1 MHTRTLLLL
10 VLVALMGPAGSRA
23 GAGGVPDGLGTSD
36 WNSIRAEYERHRHAA
51 FPVEG
56 GHRARN
62 FGQQWV
68 SEFDGRGFLVTP
80 DSGGWKWGLQ
90 LESYGWAG
98 RARAV
103 TDRPRVTAETERVTY
118 DWDQTLREWYV
129 NGGRG
134 LEHGF
139 TVRQQ
144 PAGRGDTLELN
155 LAVRGGLEP
164 RVRDGGRAVT
174 FVDAEGRTAVTYSGL
189 KAWDADGRALDAR
202 MEAAGGGLRLELKA
216 GGARYPLTIDPIVQQ
231 AYLKASNTGAGDQF
245 GRSVAIS
252 GDTVVVG
259 TPEESSNATGV
270 NGNQDDN
277 SAADAGAA
285 YVFVRNGGVWSQQAY
300 LKASNTDEFD
310 GFGISVA
317 ISGDSVVVGAGFEE
331 SSATGVNGNQDDNSA
346 ADAGAAYIFSV
357 EQPFTSDGLVHAARF
372 EAGDVAEQEIVS
384 LFGLFLAD
392 FNADAVLPLGTQLG
406 GASVDVTDSQGVTR
420 PCLMFAARVE
430 TDVSSAQLNFII
442 AGGTATG
449 PATLTVRRASGG
461 SHSITI
467 HVVDVAPGIFTANSS
482 GSGVPAANALRF
494 VDGQL
499 TDTSLVFDVTAFP
512 FQATPIDLGPANHQ
526 VFLSLFATGI
536 RNGGTVQVTIDG
548 LPMTTIFGPAASSEF
563 DGLDQLNVLLE
574 RVLIGRRLVQVVVTV
589 DGLVANVVEINIL

>member
-346 ADAGAAYIFSV
+346 ADAGAAYIFNV